1 MTILQRIAALFGY
14 RKFNRVPANGH
25 SNIRMYAAA
34 KSSRLTGNWGSI
46 ITSADA
52 EISASIRSLRSRSR
66 ELFRDAAYAKRAK
79 VIVVNNVVGSG
90 IGLQAQVKTTRDEL
104 NKRVN
109 DDIEAAWAEWSRA
122 ENCHTGGSLHFAD
135 IERIAMGEIFEAGE
149 VFIRKHYR
157 SFGSSTV
164 PYALEVIEPE
174 RVVDEQQPSPL
185 DPRLRVRF
193 GVEMDDLYRPVA
205 YWIRTV
211 HPGEISLSTHDIDRI
226 ERVPAEQIIHLRI
239 IDRWPQTRGI
249 PWLHAVARRLNDMD
263 GLSEAEITA
272 ARGAANYMATIE
284 TDGEYGS
291 DPSVTGSGTAGT
303 AGSPGREV
311 VLEPGIV
318 ERLSPG
324 EKLNFVAPNRP
335 NTALDPFMRMM
346 LREVAAGT
354 GPSYESLSRD
364 YSQSNYSSSRLAL
377 LDDRDLWRTFQTWFI
392 RSFRDPVHRDFI
404 QAAILSRSISSVSIE
419 QFALDM
425 QKFTAVR
432 FKPRGWSWVDPTKE
446 VEAYKEA
453 VKAGFIT
460 RTDVIAQ
467 TANGRDRED
476 IDEERAQELQS
487 QEEKDLSYDTD
498 PDMYEPKETPE
509 PVKPKENDGGNENGQ
524 DAEDR
529 KTVPLIS
536 RRAGGN
542 KQR

>member
-1 MTILQRIAALFGY
+1 
-14 RKFNRVPANGH
+14 
-25 SNIRMYAAA
+25 
-34 KSSRLTGNWGSI
+34 
-46 ITSADA
+46 
-52 EISASIRSLRSRSR
+52 
-66 ELFRDAAYAKRAK
+66 
-79 VIVVNNVVGSG
+79 
-90 IGLQAQVKTTRDEL
+90 
-104 NKRVN
+104 
-109 DDIEAAWAEWSRA
+109 
-122 ENCHTGGSLHFAD
+122 
-135 IERIAMGEIFEAGE
+135 
-149 VFIRKHYR
+149 
-157 SFGSSTV
+157 
-164 PYALEVIEPE
+164 
-174 RVVDEQQPSPL
+174 
-185 DPRLRVRF
+185 
-193 GVEMDDLYRPVA
+193 
-205 YWIRTV
+205 
-211 HPGEISLSTHDIDRI
+211 
-226 ERVPAEQIIHLRI
+226 
-239 IDRWPQTRGI
+239 
-249 PWLHAVARRLNDMD
+249 
-263 GLSEAEITA
+263 
-272 ARGAANYMATIE
+272 
-284 TDGEYGS
+284 
-291 DPSVTGSGTAGT
+291 
-303 AGSPGREV
+303 
-311 VLEPGIV
+311 
-318 ERLSPG
+318 
-324 EKLNFVAPNRP
+324 
-335 NTALDPFMRMM
+335 MRMM